1 MKVLTVVGARPQF
14 IKLAAVSRV
23 LRTVQGME
31 EVVVHTGQHYDD
43 NMSDVFFRELD
54 IPAPRH
60 NLGIGAGGHGRQTG
74 AMLAAVEEVLLAER
88 PDWMLVYGDTNSTL
102 AGALAAVK
110 LHVPV
115 AHVEAGLRS
124 HNLLQPEES
133 NRICTDHVSALCF
146 APTEGAVAH
155 LRREGL
161 AEARIR
167 LAGDVMYDAAL
178 YFGGVAERQSTV
190 LERVGVQPG
199 GYVLAT
205 VHRPE
210 NTDAPERLARLVEAF
225 GRVARRLPV
234 VWPLHPRTAGCLRDA
249 GLAPESLP
257 GVHVVP
263 PVPYLDMIMLEKHA
277 ALVASDSGGVPKE
290 AFFYGVPSVILR
302 KDVVWTELAELGWT
316 RAVPADS
323 AEALVRGMEDALGT
337 RGRPGAPYGDGR
349 SAERIAADLAAGPP
363 SAAAEPLLAA
373 ATA

>member
-1 MKVLTVVGARPQF
+1 MVGARPQF

-337 RGRPGAPYGDGR
+337 RGRPGTPYGDGR
-349 SAERIAADLAAGPP
+349 SAERIAADLAAGAP